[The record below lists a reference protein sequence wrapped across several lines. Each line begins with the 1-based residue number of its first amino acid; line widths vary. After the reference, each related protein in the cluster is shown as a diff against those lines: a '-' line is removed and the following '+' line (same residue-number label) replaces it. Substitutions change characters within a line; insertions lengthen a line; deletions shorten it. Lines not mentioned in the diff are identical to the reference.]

1 MEKANDSFRKTML
14 SQASVK
20 KRLVD
25 VFLERNLFFL
35 RGQSSH
41 RYIKFLCAHKMKKQ
55 LKQWPMPHLYM
66 VCVGACKGVLLRNK
80 TNQPYSCCWLFW
92 NGKNA
97 YISVF
102 QYLRTGTLSLLKL
115 FLHFFFSGSFSMQ
128 QYFTIVGR
136 GYYSIS
142 CYYSHRGGFISLGR
156 SWLSRRIS

>member
-1 MEKANDSFRKTML
+1 ML

-80 TNQPYSCCWLFW
+80 TNQPYSCC
-92 NGKNA
+92 
-97 YISVF
+97 
-102 QYLRTGTLSLLKL
+102 
-115 FLHFFFSGSFSMQ
+115 
-128 QYFTIVGR
+128 
-136 GYYSIS
+136 
-142 CYYSHRGGFISLGR
+142 
-156 SWLSRRIS
+156 